1 MASKNPGKCC
11 LKVVY
16 HEGETKGQFKEIA
29 GLDTYQIGEKFGD
42 EEIIVILTDI
52 HGYKLPNVLLIAD
65 QLSEISSRQVLIPDI
80 LMGDPIKPSDE
91 RHQWLEKHSSEITRP
106 IVDSFLAQ
114 LTKEKSP
121 KSLFGIGYCFGA
133 KYCIQNLAKDG
144 YFTAGAVAH
153 PSFVSVEEVEAVT
166 KPVLISAA
174 ETDKSFTEELRNK
187 TIQILAA
194 KNIRYQL
201 DLFLSVSHGFAVKGD
216 LSIPEVKYAKEKVLI
231 DQAYFFSQ
239 FYNASN
245 GVNVQK
251 DSIHGNR
258 L

>member
-1 MASKNPGKCC
+1 
-11 LKVVY
+11 
-16 HEGETKGQFKEIA
+16 
-29 GLDTYQIGEKFGD
+29 
-42 EEIIVILTDI
+42 
-52 HGYKLPNVLLIAD
+52 
-65 QLSEISSRQVLIPDI
+65 
-80 LMGDPIKPSDE
+80 MGDPIKPSDDF
-91 RHQWLEKHSSEITRP
+91 QAWLEKHGSSTTRP

-174 ETDKSFTEELRNK
+174 ETDSIFPEELRNK

-194 KNIRYQL
+194 NKIRYQL
-201 DLFLSVSHGFAVKGD
+201 DLFLGASHGFSVKGD

-231 DQAYFFSQ
+231 DQVYFFSQ
-239 FYNASN
+239 F
-245 GVNVQK
+245 
-251 DSIHGNR
+251 
-258 L
+258 